1 MERNFEYINN
11 VLKTLRRTRDALRL
25 NRGMLVSSSERNTE
39 EYKKIL
45 ESNQALIDKNNNMIE
60 YWNNIIK
67 KHSTVDSRCIGA
79 FIAELISIFEDKEYV
94 YQDALYN
101 KKESIRVFDFR
112 EEVNKKYYPKVVI
125 DKDCRLDVYNS
136 DTDDSDLQKYVDLG
150 NALLL
155 SSYNS
160 SQSDVITLFS
170 LNKENLCIEPTFDL
184 GRFGYVLD
192 FIKNVTEYSLCGGN
206 VNFDSV
212 DNIMIEFL
220 LNSLTDEKLKK
231 LEKK

>member
-67 KHSTVDSRCIGA
+67 KHSTVDSRCIGT

-94 YQDALYN
+94 YQDAL
-101 KKESIRVFDFR
+101 
-112 EEVNKKYYPKVVI
+112 
-125 DKDCRLDVYNS
+125 
-136 DTDDSDLQKYVDLG
+136 
-150 NALLL
+150 
-155 SSYNS
+155 
-160 SQSDVITLFS
+160 
-170 LNKENLCIEPTFDL
+170 
-184 GRFGYVLD
+184 
-192 FIKNVTEYSLCGGN
+192 
-206 VNFDSV
+206 
-212 DNIMIEFL
+212 
-220 LNSLTDEKLKK
+220 
-231 LEKK
+231 